1 MCWLKIPSKSFD
13 WIEMPVDKGVRQD
26 LLPDL
31 QKSNN
36 LFIQLELW
44 LKFDFFDDETFF
56 DRWRTLLWRLKGFS
70 LYCNI

>member
-13 WIEMPVDKGVRQD
+13 WIEMPVDKGVRQG

-36 LFIQLELW
+36 LFIQSEPA
-44 LKFDFFDDETFF
+44 
-56 DRWRTLLWRLKGFS
+56 
-70 LYCNI
+70 